1 MCRTVGYWTCDLWC
15 GMLLPGRAQNILIKV
30 LMKEFAQCRLENLEY
45 LLAKVNS
52 FSSVVFTIIEHYAK
66 AVGTFVDADAI
77 VVL

>member
-1 MCRTVGYWTCDLWC
+1 
-15 GMLLPGRAQNILIKV
+15 
-30 LMKEFAQCRLENLEY
+30 LENLEY